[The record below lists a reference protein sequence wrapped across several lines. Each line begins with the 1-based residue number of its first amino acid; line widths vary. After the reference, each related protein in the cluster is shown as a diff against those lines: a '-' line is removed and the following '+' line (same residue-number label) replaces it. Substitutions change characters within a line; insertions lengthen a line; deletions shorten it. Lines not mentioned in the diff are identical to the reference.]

1 MHPSTDPDIRQDQQM
16 SDKQPIMEAIRSLPD
31 EATSERILEEV
42 ALLTAL
48 RRGLRDLNAGRVVP
62 HEEVKRRV
70 KQWLSK

>member
-16 SDKQPIMEAIRSLPD
+16 SDKQAIMEAIRSLPD
-31 EATSERILEEV
+31 DATSERILEEV
-42 ALLTAL
+42 ALQTAL